1 MAAKTKTR
9 RRKVTK
15 PAPLGKTTW
24 AILTPTGDTLRE
36 NSYGPGA
43 TLASAQH
50 LAFRADTPDE
60 LTVVR
65 RDLFGPP
72 AILYTVRRDAE
83 TGNVSTEIHSH
94 ED

>member
-1 MAAKTKTR
+1 MAATRTR
-9 RRKVTK
+9 RRRAPK

-43 TLASAQH
+43 NLAAAQQ
-50 LAFRADTPDE
+50 LVFRDDLPDE
-60 LTVVR
+60 LTIER

-72 AILYTVRRDAE
+72 ARLYTVRHDAE
-83 TGNVSTEIHSH
+83 TGHVNTTIHSH

>member
-1 MAAKTKTR
+1 MAATKTR
-9 RRKVTK
+9 RRRAPK

-43 TLASAQH
+43 ILALAQQ
-50 LAFRADTPDE
+50 LVSRDENPSE
-60 LTVVR
+60 LTVER

-72 AILYTVRRDAE
+72 ARLYRVVRDDE
-83 TGNVSTEIHSH
+83 TGFVSTAILSE